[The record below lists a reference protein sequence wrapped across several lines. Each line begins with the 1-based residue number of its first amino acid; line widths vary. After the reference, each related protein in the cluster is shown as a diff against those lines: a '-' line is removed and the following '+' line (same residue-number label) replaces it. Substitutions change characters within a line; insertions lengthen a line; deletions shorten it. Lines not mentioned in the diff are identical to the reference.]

1 VRAAAAGDGPRV
13 RRSAVLLALA
23 GPCRL
28 LERVA
33 PDRSDHLHAKTRVN
47 DATARAPFGSEV
59 MQVIDEFLPPSSLLG
74 DPAPAGQR
82 EPSVRGGPHYQ
93 SSGNPRT
100 LPLPGASLS
109 AQDHLG
115 EESTNGPTP
124 EQPART
130 PPRNAT
136 PPFGSNSLTMPL
148 VAPHT

>member
-33 PDRSDHLHAKTRVN
+33 PDRSDRRHAKTRIN

-74 DPAPAGQR
+74 DPAPAGPENHR
-82 EPSVRGGPHYQ
+82 CAVARIIKAAAIRGHFRY
-93 SSGNPRT
+93 RR
-100 LPLPGASLS
+100 PG
-109 AQDHLG
+109 
-115 EESTNGPTP
+115 
-124 EQPART
+124 
-130 PPRNAT
+130 
-136 PPFGSNSLTMPL
+136 
-148 VAPHT
+148 

>member
-1 VRAAAAGDGPRV
+1 MRAAAAGDGPRV

-33 PDRSDHLHAKTRVN
+33 PDRSDRRHAKTRIN
-47 DATARAPFGSEV
+47 DATDRAPFGSEV

-74 DPAPAGQR
+74 DPAPPGQR
-82 EPSVRGGPHYQ
+82 EPSMRCGPHYQ

-100 LPLPGASLS
+100 LPLQASWLS

-115 EESTNGPTP
+115 EESTIRPHLR
-124 EQPART
+124 QPAGT
-130 PPRNAT
+130 PHAT
-136 PPFGSNSLTMPL
+136 QHRRSGATR
-148 VAPHT
+148 

>member
-1 VRAAAAGDGPRV
+1 MRAAAAGDGPRV

-33 PDRSDHLHAKTRVN
+33 PDRSDRRHAKTRIN
-47 DATARAPFGSEV
+47 DATDRAPFGSEV

-93 SSGNPRT
+93 SSGNPRK
-100 LPLPGASLS
+100 LPLQASWLS
-109 AQDHLG
+109 A
-115 EESTNGPTP
+115 GPPGRGINDQTLLEAAHWNP
-124 EQPART
+124 S
-130 PPRNAT
+130 RNAT

-148 VAPHT
+148 TALHT